1 MKTYVIVTGV
11 IFGLLTIVHVW
22 RMIEEPH
29 LARDPWFLVATA
41 ASAAFCAL
49 AWRVSR
55 RSARC

>member
-41 ASAAFCAL
+41 ASAAFCVL

-55 RSARC
+55 RSARS